1 MGLLSVI
8 SDIFGYTST
17 FVWSLSFHYQW
28 WEVFKVKSADGL
40 SINFIFLNFIGFF
53 YYFSYNLFAYTY
65 TTSFSR
71 QVHFS
76 DLLFAAH
83 ALLLVSVHVV
93 FLFSFP
99 RTTNQVNW
107 YWLGFGIAT
116 IGTFG

>member
-1 MGLLSVI
+1 MGFLSI
-8 SDIFGYTST
+8 LSDFLGYTST

-28 WEVFKVKSADGL
+28 WEVWKVKHSEGL

-53 YYFSYNLFAYTY
+53 YYFSYNFFAYTY

-83 ALLLVSVHVV
+83 AWFLVSIHMV
-93 FLFSFP
+93 FLLSFP
-99 RTTNQVNW
+99 RKTNQINI
-107 YWLGFGIAT
+107 YWFGFGIST
-116 IGTFG
+116 LSSLI